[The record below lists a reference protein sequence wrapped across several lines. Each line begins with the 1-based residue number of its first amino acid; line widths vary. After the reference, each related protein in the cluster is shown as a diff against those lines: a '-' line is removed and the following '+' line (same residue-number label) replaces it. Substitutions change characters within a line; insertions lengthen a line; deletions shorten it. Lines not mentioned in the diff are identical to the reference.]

1 MQEIIWT
8 DEFSVGIAR
17 IDEQHRRLVDMINKL
32 ISDPTATS
40 RSETVSDVLGE
51 MTDYVKM
58 HFAYEEKLMGEHGY
72 PQLGE
77 QVKEHRAFQED
88 TAKFCM
94 AAAVHLDRV
103 PEMLMEHLSQWLV
116 HHILE
121 VDMAYR
127 PFFQAQGVQ

>member
-8 DEFSVGIAR
+8 DEFSVGVAK

-32 ISDPTATS
+32 ISDPHANS

-51 MTDYVKM
+51 MTDYAKM
-58 HFAYEEKLMGEHGY
+58 HFSDEEKLMDQYGY
-72 PQLGE
+72 PQLAE

-88 TAKFCM
+88 TAKFCT
-94 AAAVHLDRV
+94 AAAVHVDRV
-103 PEMLMEHLSQWLV
+103 PEMLLEHLSQWLV